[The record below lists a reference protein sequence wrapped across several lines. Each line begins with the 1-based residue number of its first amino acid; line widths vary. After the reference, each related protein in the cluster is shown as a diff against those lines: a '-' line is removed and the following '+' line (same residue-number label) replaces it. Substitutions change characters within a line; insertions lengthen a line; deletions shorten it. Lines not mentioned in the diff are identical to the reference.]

1 MENKA
6 FEISEA
12 ELEVIKVLWK
22 TDKPMTAQEVCDSV
36 VNKEWKY
43 TTASTLLSRLVEKG
57 AVAYDKKGK
66 SYLYYPIIKK
76 EDYKQSQTKNLVS
89 KLYDGSVKNLA
100 VSLFKAGEMSPD
112 DIEEI
117 KKMFHL

>member
-1 MENKA
+1 MVNKA

-22 TDKPMTAQEVCDSV
+22 TDKPMTAQEVCDTV

-43 TTASTLLSRLVEKG
+43 TTVSTLLSRLVEKG

-66 SYLYYPIIKK
+66 LYLYYPIIKK
-76 EDYKQSQTKNLVS
+76 EEYKQAQTKNLVT
-89 KLYDGSVKNLA
+89 KLYDGSVKKLA
-100 VSLFKAGEMSPD
+100 VSLFKAGEMSAD

-117 KKMFHL
+117 KKMFNL

>member
-12 ELEVIKVLWK
+12 ELEVMKVLWRIG
-22 TDKPMTAQEVCDSV
+22 KPMTTQEVCDFV
-36 VNKEWKY
+36 INKEWKY

-57 AVAYDKKGK
+57 AVAYEKKGK
-66 SYLYYPIIKK
+66 LYLYHPLIKK
-76 EDYKQSQTKNLVS
+76 DDYKQMQTKSLVS

-100 VSLFKAGEMSPD
+100 VSLFKAGEMSAS

-117 KKMFHL
+117 KKMFNL

>member
-1 MENKA
+1 MEKKA

-12 ELEVIKVLWK
+12 ELEVIKILWK
-22 TDKPMTAQEVCDSV
+22 TGKPMTVQEVCNTV
-36 VNKEWKY
+36 VNKKWKY

-57 AVAYDKKGK
+57 AVAYEKKGK

-76 EDYKQSQTKNLVS
+76 NDYKQLQTKNLVS

-100 VSLFKAGEMSPD
+100 VSLFKTGEMSAD

-117 KKMFHL
+117 KKMFNL

>member
-22 TDKPMTAQEVCDSV
+22 TGKPMTTQEVCDTI

-43 TTASTLLSRLVEKG
+43 TTTSTLLSRLVEKG
-57 AVAYDKKGK
+57 AVAYEKKGK

-76 EDYKQSQTKNLVS
+76 DDYKQLQTKNLVS
-89 KLYDGSVKNLA
+89 KLYDGSVKDLA
-100 VSLFKAGEMSPD
+100 VSLFKAGEMSSD

-117 KKMFHL
+117 KKMFNL

>member
-1 MENKA
+1 MQNKA

-12 ELEVIKVLWK
+12 ELEIIKVLWK
-22 TDKPMTAQEVCDSV
+22 TCKPMTAQELCDSV

-43 TTASTLLSRLVEKG
+43 TTTSTLLSRLVKKG
-57 AVAYDKKGK
+57 AIAYKKKGK
-66 SYLYYPIIKK
+66 TYLYYPIIKK
-76 EDYKQSQTKNLVS
+76 DDYKQSQTKNLIS

-100 VSLFKAGEMSPD
+100 VSLFKAGEMSAD

-117 KKMFHL
+117 KKMFNL

>member
-22 TDKPMTAQEVCDSV
+22 TGKAMTVQEVCDTV
-36 VNKEWKY
+36 VSKEWKY
-43 TTASTLLSRLVEKG
+43 TTVSTLLSRLVEKG
-57 AVAYDKKGK
+57 SVAYEKKGK

-76 EDYKQSQTKNLVS
+76 EEYKQSQTKNLVS
-89 KLYDGSVKNLA
+89 KLYDGSVRNLA
-100 VSLFKAGEMSPD
+100 VSLFKTGEMSAE
-112 DIEEI
+112 DIEDI
-117 KKMFHL
+117 KKMFNL

>member
-1 MENKA
+1 MQNKA

-12 ELEVIKVLWK
+12 ELEVIKALWK
-22 TDKPMTAQEVCDSV
+22 TGKPMTAKEVCDTV
-36 VNKEWKY
+36 INKGWKY

-57 AVAYDKKGK
+57 AVAYEKNGK
-66 SYLYYPIIKK
+66 AYVYYPIIKMD
-76 EDYKQSQTKNLVS
+76 EYKQSQTKNLIS

-100 VSLFKAGEMSPD
+100 VSLFKAGEMSTD

-117 KKMFHL
+117 KKMFNL

>member
-22 TDKPMTAQEVCDSV
+22 TDKPMTAQEVCDTV

-57 AVAYDKKGK
+57 AVAYKKKGK

-100 VSLFKAGEMSPD
+100 VSLFKAGEMSAE

-117 KKMFHL
+117 KKMFNL

>member
-22 TDKPMTAQEVCDSV
+22 TGKAMTVQEVCDTV
-36 VNKEWKY
+36 VSKEWKY
-43 TTASTLLSRLVEKG
+43 TTVSTLLSRLVEKG
-57 AVAYDKKGK
+57 SVVYEKKGK

-76 EDYKQSQTKNLVS
+76 EEYKQSQTKNLVS
-89 KLYDGSVKNLA
+89 KLYDGSVRNLA
-100 VSLFKAGEMSPD
+100 VSLFKTGEMSAE
-112 DIEEI
+112 DIEDI
-117 KKMFHL
+117 KKMFNL

>member
-1 MENKA
+1 MEKKA
-6 FEISEA
+6 LEISEA
-12 ELEVIKVLWK
+12 ELEIIKVLWE
-22 TDKPMTAQEVCDSV
+22 TGKPMATQEVCNTIV
-36 VNKEWKY
+36 GKQWKY

-57 AVAYDKKGK
+57 AVAYEKKGK

-76 EDYKQSQTKNLVS
+76 EEYKQSQTKNLVS

-100 VSLFKAGEMSPD
+100 VSLFKAGEMSED

-117 KKMFHL
+117 KKMFNL